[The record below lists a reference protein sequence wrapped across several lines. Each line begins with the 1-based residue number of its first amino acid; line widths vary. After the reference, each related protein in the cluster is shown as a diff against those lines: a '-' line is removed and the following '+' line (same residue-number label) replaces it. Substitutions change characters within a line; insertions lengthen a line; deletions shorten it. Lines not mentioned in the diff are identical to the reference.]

1 MSDFA
6 SMLSRLKTVL
16 SSQYSRRKIK
26 DKEVAEALGL
36 TPEYFAVIK
45 KRNKIPYEA
54 LVRYCLH
61 HRISLNWLLGGQTP
75 RRCSDDKAM
84 LQ

>member
-6 SMLSRLKTVL
+6 SMLSRLKTIL
-16 SSQYSRRKIK
+16 ARQKNRHKIK

-61 HRISLNWLLGGQTP
+61 HNISLNWVLGGQEL
-75 RRCSDDKAM
+75 RRYSYDKSM
-84 LQ
+84 IQ